1 MPASASHELMRS
13 HLLLLV
19 MACRTSDPTCV
30 EVADHAAELL
40 VSEGQLATHT
50 RQVILERCDQDV
62 WAGSM
67 RRCLIETTSAEQP
80 RNCKAQLTTPQ
91 RTNLD
96 RALAEVMREDA
107 EREAAKVPES
117 CTSYEAVLAE
127 LVKCEK
133 LDRAVRDGLRVRF
146 EDAKRGWGAIKD
158 KSSLG
163 AQCAA
168 AITAVKQAGWECPG
182 AARW

>member
-1 MPASASHELMRS
+1 MPASANQELRPY
-13 HLLLLV
+13 LLLLV

-30 EVADHAAELL
+30 EVADHAAALL
-40 VSEGQLATHT
+40 VSEGQLANHT
-50 RQVILERCDQDV
+50 RAVILKRCDQDD
-62 WAGSM
+62 WAGGM

-80 RNCKAQLTTPQ
+80 RNCKAQLTIFQ

-96 RALAEVMREDA
+96 RALEDVVREES
-107 EREAAKVPES
+107 ERQAAQVPES
-117 CTSYEAVLAE
+117 CMRYEGVLAE
-127 LVKCEK
+127 IVKCEK
-133 LDRAVRDGLRVRF
+133 LDRAVRDGLRARF
-146 EDAKRGWGAIKD
+146 EDAKRGWGKLED
-158 KSSLG
+158 KSPLG